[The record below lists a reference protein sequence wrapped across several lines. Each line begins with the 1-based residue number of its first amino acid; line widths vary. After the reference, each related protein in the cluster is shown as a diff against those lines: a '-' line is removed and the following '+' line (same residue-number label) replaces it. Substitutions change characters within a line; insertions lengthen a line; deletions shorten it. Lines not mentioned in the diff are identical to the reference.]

1 MNSILL
7 RAIPATLGFFL
18 AAQVALADKLQMEC
32 GPSRGHVFNAP
43 EGLVD
48 SGSAGWDEDSIST
61 GLSIFE
67 LDLDSGAVSYR
78 WRDAR
83 QYWLDAKDEGAEVR
97 LLSLDDTDLSWQV
110 LSIFG
115 DVTEVCSF
123 ANVLGDTP
131 KSLCVTS
138 KNAKLIHSA
147 RVLVADCKAVLV
159 PATN

>member
-1 MNSILL
+1 MSSILL
-7 RAIPATLGFFL
+7 RAIPMALGFFL
-18 AAQVALADKLQMEC
+18 VAQPALADKLQMEC

-67 LDLDSGAVSYR
+67 LDLDSGAVTYR

-97 LLSLDDTDLSWQV
+97 LLSVDDTDLSWQV

-123 ANVLGDTP
+123 ANVLGDAP

-138 KNAKLIHSA
+138 KNTKFIHSA
-147 RVLVADCKAVLV
+147 RVLVADCKAVLIPV
-159 PATN
+159 SD

>member
-1 MNSILL
+1 MRQ
-7 RAIPATLGFFL
+7 RA
-18 AAQVALADKLQMEC
+18 
-32 GPSRGHVFNAP
+32 
-43 EGLVD
+43 
-48 SGSAGWDEDSIST
+48 
-61 GLSIFE
+61 
-67 LDLDSGAVSYR
+67 SGAVTYR

-97 LLSLDDTDLSWQV
+97 LLSVDDTDLSWQV

-138 KNAKLIHSA
+138 KNNKLIHSA

-159 PATN
+159 PVSD